1 MAKEFIAFVFT
12 TKSTT
17 TTARRTTTA
26 AKHRATTT
34 TTPMAVHL
42 TMEDAVEQAREEIW
56 LYHTMHGF
64 AAMLTHHSSREAP
77 RQLSHEGDYD
87 DRGHFK
93 GTYALMFKCEDE
105 DSIPRIFD
113 QANERHLFGCFS
125 RVV

>member
-17 TTARRTTTA
+17 TTARRTTATVR
-26 AKHRATTT
+26 HRATTT
-34 TTPMAVHL
+34 TPLAVHL
-42 TMEDAVEQAREEIW
+42 TMEDAVEQAREEMW

-77 RQLSHEGDYD
+77 RQLSHEGD
-87 DRGHFK
+87 DRGHFT

-105 DSIPRIFD
+105 DIIPRIFD
-113 QANERHLFGCFS
+113 QANERHLFGCFP